1 MPLAPVEPGGKS
13 ERWWGEWG
21 IGWLLVVLVCCGRL
35 RYLARARVQQA
46 WRVAVCT
53 LHFPHLSHHASLWSA
68 PTCFTIIPSPGLTR
82 WSNSGSLKSKIAVD
96 PF

>member
-1 MPLAPVEPGGKS
+1 MRPGLSEGNLPLAPVEPGGKS

-53 LHFPHLSHHASLWSA
+53 LHFPHRVPLRVPLVSPDLLHHHPLPWSDQVEY
-68 PTCFTIIPSPGLTR
+68 F
-82 WSNSGSLKSKIAVD
+82 W
-96 PF
+96 